1 MVLMTP
7 EAKTDKVTRGCKR
20 ECGCYRERE
29 REREKGSEVVSVVKK
44 ERERVT
50 HRK

>member
-1 MVLMTP
+1 MAAT
-7 EAKTDKVTRGCKR
+7 ER
-20 ECGCYRERE
+20 ERERE

>member
-29 REREKGSEVVSVVKK
+29 REKGSEVVSVVKK